1 MVGGF
6 RTGGGDMRPRHRIH
20 VALIGLP
27 LVIGLV
33 ACGTTTTVDVSL
45 REFSIAPSVA
55 SAPAGTV
62 TFEVTND
69 GPNDVHEF
77 VVVRTDLA
85 PDALPTDA
93 DGSVLEDG
101 EGMEV
106 INEIE
111 DLAVGASETL
121 MLTLE
126 AGSYVLICNI
136 VEEEDGETEAHYA
149 LGMRTAFTVGD

>member
-1 MVGGF
+1 ML
-6 RTGGGDMRPRHRIH
+6 PRHPIR

-33 ACGTTTTVDVSL
+33 ACGTTTAVEVSL

-93 DGSVLEDG
+93 DGAVLEDG

-106 INEIE
+106 IDEIE
-111 DLAVGASETL
+111 DLAVGSSETL
-121 MLTLE
+121 ALTLE

-149 LGMRTAFTVGD
+149 LGMRSAFTVDE

>member
-1 MVGGF
+1 ML
-6 RTGGGDMRPRHRIH
+6 PRHRIRF
-20 VALIGLP
+20 ALIGLP

-33 ACGTTTTVDVSL
+33 ACGTATTVDVTL

-85 PDALPTDA
+85 LDALPTDA
-93 DGSVLEDG
+93 DGAVLEDG

-106 INEIE
+106 IDEIE

-136 VEEEDGETEAHYA
+136 VEEEDGETEAHYT
-149 LGMRTAFTVGD
+149 LGMRSTFTVGN

>member
-1 MVGGF
+1 ML
-6 RTGGGDMRPRHRIH
+6 PRHRIR
-20 VALIGLP
+20 VAVIGLP
-27 LVIGLV
+27 MVIGLV
-33 ACGTTTTVDVSL
+33 ACGTSTTVDVSL

-55 SAPAGTV
+55 SVPAGTV

-93 DGSVLEDG
+93 DGAVLEDG

-106 INEIE
+106 IDEIE

-121 MLTLE
+121 ALTLE

-136 VEEEDGETEAHYA
+136 VEVEEGETEAHYA
-149 LGMRTAFTVGD
+149 LGMRSAFTVGN

>member
-1 MVGGF
+1 ML
-6 RTGGGDMRPRHRIH
+6 PRHRIR
-20 VALIGLP
+20 VAVIGLP
-27 LVIGLV
+27 AILGLV

-55 SAPAGTV
+55 SVPAGTV
-62 TFEVTND
+62 TFEITND

-85 PDALPTDA
+85 PEALPTDA
-93 DGSVLEDG
+93 DGAVLENG

-106 INEIE
+106 IDEVE

-121 MLTLE
+121 ALTLE
-126 AGSYVLICNI
+126 PGSYVLICNI
-136 VEEEDGETEAHYA
+136 VEEEGGETEAHYA
-149 LGMRTAFTVGD
+149 LGMRSAFTVGD

>member
-1 MVGGF
+1 ML
-6 RTGGGDMRPRHRIH
+6 PRHRIR

-33 ACGTTTTVDVSL
+33 ACGTATTVDVSV

-55 SAPAGTV
+55 SVPAGTV

-85 PDALPTDA
+85 ADALPTDA
-93 DGSVLEDG
+93 DGAVLEDG

-106 INEIE
+106 IDEIE

-136 VEEEDGETEAHYA
+136 VEEEEGETEAHYA
-149 LGMRTAFTVGD
+149 MGMRSAFTVGD

>member
-1 MVGGF
+1 ML
-6 RTGGGDMRPRHRIH
+6 PRHRIRA
-20 VALIGLP
+20 ALIGLP

-33 ACGTTTTVDVSL
+33 ACGAAATTVDVSV

-55 SAPAGTV
+55 SVPAGTV

-85 PDALPTDA
+85 ADALPTDA
-93 DGSVLEDG
+93 DGAVLEDG

-106 INEIE
+106 IDEIE

-121 MLTLE
+121 TLTLE

-136 VEEEDGETEAHYA
+136 VEEEEGETEAHYA
-149 LGMRTAFTVGD
+149 MGMRSAFTVGD

>member
-1 MVGGF
+1 MLS
-6 RTGGGDMRPRHRIH
+6 RHYVR
-20 VALIGLP
+20 VALIGAA
-27 LVIGLV
+27 LVIGLA
-33 ACGTTTTVDVSL
+33 ACGTATTVEVSL

-55 SAPAGTV
+55 SVTAGTV

-77 VVVRTDLA
+77 VVVQTDLA

-93 DGSVLEDG
+93 DGAVLEDG
-101 EGMEV
+101 DGMEV
-106 INEIE
+106 IDEIE

-121 MLTLE
+121 TLELE

-136 VEEEDGETEAHYA
+136 VEVEGDETEAHYA
-149 LGMRTAFTVGD
+149 LGMRSAFTVGD